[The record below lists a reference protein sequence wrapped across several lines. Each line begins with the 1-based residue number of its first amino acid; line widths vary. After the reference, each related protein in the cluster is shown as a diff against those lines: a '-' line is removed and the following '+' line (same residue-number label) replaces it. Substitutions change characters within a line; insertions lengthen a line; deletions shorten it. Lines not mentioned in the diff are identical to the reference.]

1 MEITR
6 IGTTRDRLGENPLW
20 DAATGRLLWLDGLEG
35 VVHVLDPVTGARADH
50 RVPAP
55 VGSLAL
61 LEDGAAV
68 LALADG
74 FHRHDLATGATT
86 LLAPLPD
93 AGPGLRLNDGK
104 VDRQGRF
111 LAGTMQ
117 LHWAEGEAS
126 AGGLFRLDGARA
138 MPLAGD
144 FATFNGP
151 CFSPDGAT
159 LYCADS
165 SRRIIWAFDYDT
177 ATGTPA
183 NRRVFAEPGTAP
195 DGATVDA
202 EGRVW
207 SALVRA
213 GALACF
219 APDGRELRRI
229 AMPVRHPTSLAF
241 GGPGLEVLFV
251 TSISRSVRLADD
263 SAGAGGLFA
272 ITGLA
277 ARGLAER
284 RCVRPS
290 G

>member
-1 MEITR
+1 MEIAR
-6 IGTTRDRLGENPLW
+6 IGDTRDRLGENPLW
-20 DAATGRLLWLDGLEG
+20 DARSDRLFWLDGLEG
-35 VVHVLDPVTGARADH
+35 VVHALDTATGERRDH

-55 VGSLAL
+55 VGSMALA
-61 LEDGAAV
+61 EDGAFI

-74 FHRHDLATGATT
+74 FHHHDPATGATA
-86 LLAPLPD
+86 LLAPLPG
-93 AGPGLRLNDGK
+93 ANPALRLNDGK

-117 LHWAEGEAS
+117 LHWQEGEPVQ
-126 AGGLFRLDGARA
+126 GGMFRLDGARA
-138 MPLAGD
+138 VPLAGD

-159 LYCADS
+159 LYAADS
-165 SRRIIWAFDYDT
+165 TRRVIWAFDYDA

-202 EGRVW
+202 EGHVW
-207 SALVRA
+207 TALVRA
-213 GALACF
+213 GEVARLDPA
-219 APDGRELRRI
+219 GRLVRRI
-229 AMPVRHPTSLAF
+229 PMPVRHPTSVAF
-241 GGPGLEVLFV
+241 GGPGLETLYV

-272 ITGLA
+272 I
-277 ARGLAER
+277 RGLGVRGLEER
-284 RCVRPS
+284 RCALP